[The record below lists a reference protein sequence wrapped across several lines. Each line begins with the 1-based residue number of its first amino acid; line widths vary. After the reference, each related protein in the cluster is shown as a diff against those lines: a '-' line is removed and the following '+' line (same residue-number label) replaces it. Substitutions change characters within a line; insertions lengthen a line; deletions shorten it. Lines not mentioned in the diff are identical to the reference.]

1 MCQDNS
7 IICFFSK
14 LNVNR
19 PETSWKINYT
29 TVETR
34 TFSELLLLA
43 LEQTDNFKPQATGTE
58 PVHMPNTTPCE
69 MYTFLGIV
77 YVRQFTGLTRRT
89 HQHNVKQISKIE
101 AYERKTI
108 KWN

>member
-1 MCQDNS
+1 M
-7 IICFFSK
+7 
-14 LNVNR
+14 
-19 PETSWKINYT
+19 
-29 TVETR
+29 
-34 TFSELLLLA
+34 LLLA

-58 PVHMPNTTPCE
+58 HVHMPNTTPCE

-101 AYERKTI
+101 AYERKNYKVKLNMKHGNQILFYSDIVETFPFVNTSGLKMNTI
-108 KWN
+108 ILVL